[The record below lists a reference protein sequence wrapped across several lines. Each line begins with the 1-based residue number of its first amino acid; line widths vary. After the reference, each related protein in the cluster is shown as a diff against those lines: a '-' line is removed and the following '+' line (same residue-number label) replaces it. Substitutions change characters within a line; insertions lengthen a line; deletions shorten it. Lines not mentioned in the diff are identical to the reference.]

1 MNNIG
6 THWDGASFL
15 AWSGAAVACH
25 SDTSQPIR
33 KHSRQQLYFEDN
45 FDFWHEQ
52 TPSMANEIKCMAMA
66 IQHRL
71 TQTSD
76 TRTIRGWLET
86 TALNK
91 LVTYLLGKINTFLS
105 EQSALSQVSHTN
117 NTFSWHIV
125 MGWWKF
131 NAKPFECGGCK
142 QK

>member
-1 MNNIG
+1 MAQAFWPAAAAAAAIQTQVSPSKNTLGYNFILR
-6 THWDGASFL
+6 TIWFL
-15 AWSGAAVACH
+15 ARTNPLDGKWNQMYGNGNTASAH
-25 SDTSQPIR
+25 TD
-33 KHSRQQLYFEDN
+33 
-45 FDFWHEQ
+45 
-52 TPSMANEIKCMAMA
+52 
-66 IQHRL
+66 
-71 TQTSD
+71 SD
-76 TRTIRGWLET
+76 TRTIRGWLKT

-117 NTFSWHIV
+117 NTFPWHIV